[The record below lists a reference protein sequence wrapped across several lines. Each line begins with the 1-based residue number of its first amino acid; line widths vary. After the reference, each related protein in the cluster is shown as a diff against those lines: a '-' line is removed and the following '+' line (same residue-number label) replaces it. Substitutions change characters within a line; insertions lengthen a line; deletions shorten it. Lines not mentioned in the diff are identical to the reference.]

1 MGWSWFGERS
11 GGMLW
16 VGEDVGD
23 RGFVEKWREMG
34 KECLMKETGVTREQ
48 GKDQK
53 NYDKRLKLDCCSLVP
68 ESHTL
73 TFVGCLVHTW
83 ITNTTQYMTVFVFS
97 ISMSQ
102 VPLLK

>member
-34 KECLMKETGVTREQ
+34 KECLMKET
-48 GKDQK
+48 
-53 NYDKRLKLDCCSLVP
+53 
-68 ESHTL
+68 
-73 TFVGCLVHTW
+73 
-83 ITNTTQYMTVFVFS
+83 
-97 ISMSQ
+97 
-102 VPLLK
+102 

>member
-1 MGWSWFGERS
+1 MGFSWFGERS
-11 GGMLW
+11 GGILW
-16 VGEDVGD
+16 VGEDVGE
-23 RGFVEKWREMG
+23 RWVVGNEGRMG

-73 TFVGCLVHTW
+73 TIG
-83 ITNTTQYMTVFVFS
+83 Q
-97 ISMSQ
+97 ISY
-102 VPLLK
+102 LFLKY